1 MSAALA
7 MADLGAESR
16 PNVRGPVTRAPGS
29 RLYTFRFTAG
39 DARVFRPREMD
50 PRTGQPLTAWAWAD
64 RYRTVNE
71 GQYRGPWSTD
81 LVAYAREPMEAFSSW
96 PFVRR
101 IILCWPAQSSKTQ
114 VALNCLAHAVDQDPG
129 PALCVLPNENK
140 AKDYV
145 NHKLKP
151 MFRTSPRLSELLS
164 DAPAMSAYSIQL
176 NNGARV
182 RCVWA
187 TSAAELAQDSY
198 RYTIRDETDK
208 YPEYTGQ
215 EADPMG
221 LIDERS
227 NAFPHTAKD
236 ITLSTPTLDTGIIW
250 VALNKEADEIREYRA
265 VCPICGTA
273 QFMRFGNIT
282 WPMDVR
288 DWRTVLRNR
297 LAHYSC
303 ESCGMKWD
311 DRLRNDAVRA
321 GYWEAR
327 EPVPNGRPSVIGYWL
342 PGWYSPFISLSKCA
356 AAYMRSQEDR
366 SKLVYYVTQIKV
378 EGYSERIE
386 EKTAKE
392 VLALKTDMP
401 ARVVHPR
408 ALVLTIGI
416 DTHKYNFRYVVRAW
430 SGDLTNWLV
439 DYGELTSTDELETL
453 IFDMQYPVAECP
465 LLAHMGIRAGLT
477 MGIWR
482 AAIDTGGSKSREDD
496 DATSRTEEIYEW
508 LRKHSVAKRVF
519 GIKGASVNDG
529 PRVRPSIIDKFP
541 RSSKPIPGGLEL
553 HLLNTAEFKRMI
565 HWRMG
570 RLPGETQRFHL
581 HSETGEEY
589 ASELLAEVLH
599 RDRHGREEWRK
610 VRTANHY
617 LDCEVYAAACADPT
631 WFPAVPVM
639 APVLTMHRQA
649 QVQKAIVV
657 PTPAPRP
664 VPAPQKPISTSR
676 AGTVSSWPGRRL
688 MNNSQ
693 DG

>member
-1 MSAALA
+1 MTALA
-7 MADLGAESR
+7 IQDLGAESR
-16 PNVRGPVTRAPGS
+16 PAVRGPVTGMPGS
-29 RLYTFRFTAG
+29 RLYTFRFNAG

-50 PRTGQPLTAWAWAD
+50 LRTGQPLTAWAWAD

-71 GQYRGPWSTD
+71 GEYRGPWSTD

-101 IILCWPAQSSKTQ
+101 VILCWPAQSSKTQ

-129 PALCVLPNENK
+129 PVLCVLPNENK
-140 AKDYV
+140 AKDYL
-145 NHKLKP
+145 NNKLKP
-151 MFRTSPRLSELLS
+151 MFRTSPRLYELLS
-164 DAPAMSAYSIQL
+164 DAERDINARSIKL
-176 NNGARV
+176 NNGAQIRV
-182 RCVWA
+182 TWA

-208 YPEYTGQ
+208 YPEYAGH

-227 NAFPHTAKD
+227 NAFPYTAKD
-236 ITLSTPTLDTGIIW
+236 ITLSTPSLDTGIIW
-250 VALNKEADEIREYRA
+250 VALNKEADEIRDYLA
-265 VCPICGTA
+265 VCPICKKA
-273 QFMRFGNIT
+273 QVMRFGNIT
-282 WPMDVR
+282 WPMDIR
-288 DWRTVLRNR
+288 DWRVVLRNK

-303 ESCGMKWD
+303 GSCGMKWD
-311 DRLRNDAVRA
+311 DRLRNDAVQA
-321 GYWEAR
+321 GYWQAR
-327 EPVPNGRPSVIGYWL
+327 DPVPNGRPSSIGYWL
-342 PGWYSPFISLSKCA
+342 PAWYSPFISLSKCA
-356 AAYMRSQEDR
+356 AAYMRSKEDR

-386 EKTAKE
+386 EKTPRQ
-392 VLALKTDMP
+392 VLALKGDLP
-401 ARVVHPR
+401 PRVVPPR

-430 SGDLTNWLV
+430 AADLTNWLI
-439 DYGELTSTDELETL
+439 DYGELSSGSMEELETL
-453 IFDMQYPVAECP
+453 IFDMQFPVADCP
-465 LLAHMGIRAGLT
+465 LLAYMGVRLGLT
-477 MGIWR
+477 MGTWR

-519 GIKGASVNDG
+519 GIKGASASDIV
-529 PRVRPSIIDKFP
+529 RVKSSTIDKFP

-553 HLLNTAEFKRMI
+553 HLLNTSEFKRMI

-570 RLPGETQRFHL
+570 RIEGESQRFNL

-610 VRTANHY
+610 VRSANHY

-631 WFPAVPVM
+631 WFPAIPVM
-639 APVLTMHRQA
+639 APVLKRHREGLA
-649 QVQKAIVV
+649 QKAIAAKIPPRPA
-657 PTPAPRP
+657 PTPRVQTPKPR
-664 VPAPQKPISTSR
+664 AAISSYER
-676 AGTVSSWPGRRL
+676 PGWLNR
-688 MNNSQ
+688 
-693 DG
+693 